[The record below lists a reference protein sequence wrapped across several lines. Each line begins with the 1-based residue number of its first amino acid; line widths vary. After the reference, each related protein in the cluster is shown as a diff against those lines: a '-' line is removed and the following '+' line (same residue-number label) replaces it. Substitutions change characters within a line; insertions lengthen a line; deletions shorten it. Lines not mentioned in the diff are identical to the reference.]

1 LNDKA
6 LRFHAQAYQKDDYY
20 PWWEANT
27 MITYNTYYLT
37 DTHNAMNAEKGIFTA
52 PFRGHYG
59 FEFYAE
65 LKCSPTQMDLFADVK
80 YTDVDHRIQY
90 KIFTNTCSEKE
101 YSSTSV
107 YFALRLDQGDEIG
120 IFTKFENVYLENH
133 ILTFTG
139 FLLEKY

>member
-1 LNDKA
+1 
-6 LRFHAQAYQKDDYY
+6 
-20 PWWEANT
+20 